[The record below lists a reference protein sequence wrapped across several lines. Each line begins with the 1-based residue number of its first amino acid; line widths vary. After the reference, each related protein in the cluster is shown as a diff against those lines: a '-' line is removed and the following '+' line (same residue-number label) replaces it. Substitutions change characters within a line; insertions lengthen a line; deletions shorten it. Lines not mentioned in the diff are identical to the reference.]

1 MDLNLTDYAR
11 AVEVLELYANAKV
24 GFVDASV
31 FVVAERL
38 KERKIASID
47 RRHFSVL
54 RPRHVDY
61 FTLLP

>member
-11 AVEVLELYANAKV
+11 AVEVLELYANANV